1 MYAVVSLLI
10 FTGLSKVCS
19 VLSCS
24 LPDLY
29 PILVMFCLYSPPVL
43 YQFGQ
48 GKRPSLL
55 AFPDGANTFPMRGSI
70 VWVSWLFSGSRKSV
84 SIRCGGSVVV
94 RGGGVG
100 VGCFS
105 VV

>member
-1 MYAVVSLLI
+1 M
-10 FTGLSKVCS
+10 
-19 VLSCS
+19 
-24 LPDLY
+24 Y
-29 PILVMFCLYSPPVL
+29 PILFQFSSSFSFCSLSVL
-43 YQFGQ
+43 FLFSFCSLSDLIRVGQ

-70 VWVSWLFSGSRKSV
+70 VWVSWLFSGPRKSV